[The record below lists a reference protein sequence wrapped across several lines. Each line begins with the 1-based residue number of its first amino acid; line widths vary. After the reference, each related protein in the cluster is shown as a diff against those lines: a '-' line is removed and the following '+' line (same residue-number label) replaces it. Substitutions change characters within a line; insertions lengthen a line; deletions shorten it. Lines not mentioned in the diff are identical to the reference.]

1 MQNRPPYTGHSG
13 NCVVNAVANVLHY
26 HASDEDVKNL
36 KQKIRDDY
44 ESIHEKNY
52 GYGGSGLLFSEI
64 SHIIDNLVYTSFEA
78 VRFAPLYFSRSTP
91 LTSEQL
97 NKEYDFAGIA
107 EMNADLVDDLFFQLI
122 AFIETDKGS
131 QHCISMYLS
140 LDNLALIV
148 MDSAWPGTMELIE
161 LAQLCTKY
169 KVMGLG
175 MLVNETIEGYEPF
188 FVEKAQLKIF

>member
-13 NCVVNAVANVLHY
+13 NCVVNAVANVLHWA
-26 HASDEDVKNL
+26 HQFTGDTG
-36 KQKIRDDY
+36 IRLNALY
-44 ESIHEKNY
+44 PPKKY
-52 GYGGSGLLFSEI
+52 GHLFSEI
-64 SHIIDNLVYTSFEA
+64 DKMVYAAYEYD
-78 VRFAPLYFSRSTP
+78 VKFAPLYFSRSTP